1 MIAGHVQNTS
11 RSEPI
16 QYSMQVEAQ
25 TDHSKLIT
33 IYKYEFS
40 EVHLVLLNIQPQNE
54 MMVSESDSLSLN
66 QWSSS

>member
-1 MIAGHVQNTS
+1 
-11 RSEPI
+11 
-16 QYSMQVEAQ
+16 MQVEAQ
-25 TDHSKLIT
+25 ADHSKLIT

>member
-1 MIAGHVQNTS
+1 
-11 RSEPI
+11 
-16 QYSMQVEAQ
+16 MQVEAQ